1 MSPRNGFRCSLTLA
15 QAGHSLGAS
24 RPLGQDRAGA
34 RGFTLVETVI
44 VLAILGIVIA
54 FAIPAY
60 DRFID
65 KSRVTETT
73 VQVGAIAAKIRD
85 FQAANG
91 ALPVNLAA
99 VGHGTTL
106 DPWGRAYVYTII
118 TNPGVAR
125 RDKKLAPIN
134 SDYDL
139 YSVGKDGLTMNSL
152 GHASSRDDIVRARDG
167 RFIGLAEEFD
177 P

>member
-1 MSPRNGFRCSLTLA
+1 MKKR
-15 QAGHSLGAS
+15 
-24 RPLGQDRAGA
+24 
-34 RGFTLVETVI
+34 RGFTLIEVVI

-54 FAIPAY
+54 ISIPAY
-60 DRFID
+60 ERFIE
-65 KSRVTETT
+65 KSRVTETV
-73 VQVGAIAAKIRD
+73 VQIGTIASKIRD
-85 FQAANG
+85 YQATNG
-91 ALPVNLAA
+91 TLPADLAQ
-99 VGHGTTL
+99 VGYGATM
-106 DPWGRAYVYTII
+106 DPWGRPYVYTII

-139 YSVGKDGLTMNSL
+139 YSVGRDGLTANRL
-152 GHASSRDDIVRARDG
+152 GDDSSRDDVLRARDG

>member
-1 MSPRNGFRCSLTLA
+1 MP
-15 QAGHSLGAS
+15 GA
-24 RPLGQDRAGA
+24 R

-60 DRFID
+60 ERFVD
-65 KSRVTETT
+65 KSRVTEAA
-73 VQVGAIAAKIRD
+73 VQLGTIMTKIRD
-85 FQAANG
+85 YRAANG
-91 ALPVNLAA
+91 ALPADLAA
-99 VGHGTTL
+99 VGYAGTA
-106 DPWGRAYVYTII
+106 DPWGRPYVYTII

-139 YSVGKDGLTMNSL
+139 YTVGKDGVTHNSL
-152 GHASSRDDIVRARDG
+152 GHADSRDDVLRARDG
-167 RFIGLAEEFD
+167 RFVGLAEEFD